1 MKKLREL
8 YENCLGGIC
17 LATIFIACIDP
28 QITTIAN
35 AIVMSIWVL
44 PIMIRDMKEENE
56 DV

>member
-44 PIMIRDMKEENE
+44 PIMIRDMKEDE